1 MKMEAYEKEHLKRV
15 RKYLA
20 ECAVLLKSNGD
31 FPLEAPGR
39 IAAFGSG
46 VRHTIKGGTG
56 SGDVNSRF
64 TVNVETGLEKS
75 GFTLVTKG
83 WLNRGLFDNRTG
95 QALPALREFG
105 KYRQDSK

>member
-31 FPLEAPGR
+31 FPLEAPGK

-46 VRHTIKGGTG
+46 VRRTIKGGTG

-83 WLNRGLFDNRTG
+83 SLND
-95 QALPALREFG
+95 
-105 KYRQDSK
+105 YD